1 MRGEEVRCGLD
12 VVLEVVGGKWKLLL
26 LWELQEGSRRFG
38 ALRRSMDGISE
49 KVLIQQLR
57 DMEAD
62 GIVHRE
68 QYNEVPPRV
77 EYSLTPLA
85 ESLILAL
92 DPLCVW
98 GERNAEQFA
107 ARRGYRLERC
117 DEAATGQESSERHL
131 VPTPA

>member
-1 MRGEEVRCGLD
+1 MRGEAVRCGLD
-12 VVLEVVGGKWKLLL
+12 VVLDVVGGKWKLLL
-26 LWELQEGSRRFG
+26 LWELQEGPRRFG
-38 ALRRSMDGISE
+38 VLRRSMDGISE

-62 GIVHRE
+62 GIVHRR

-85 ESLILAL
+85 ESLIAAL

-98 GERNAEQFA
+98 GEHHADQLA
-107 ARRGYRLERC
+107 ASRGYQVEIC
-117 DEAATGQESSERHL
+117 DTVSVADTGTGAL
-131 VPTPA
+131 